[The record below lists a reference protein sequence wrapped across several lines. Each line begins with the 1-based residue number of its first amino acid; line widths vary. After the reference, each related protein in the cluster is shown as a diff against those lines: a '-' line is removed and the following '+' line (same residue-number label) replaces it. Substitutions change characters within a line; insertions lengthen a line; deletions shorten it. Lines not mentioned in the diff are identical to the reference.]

1 VGGFDGGGC
10 PLSAPAARVA
20 ERDAAAAN
28 LNGDSPRA
36 AGGRAA
42 QVARSGGNGGESR
55 RTVIVALAANLAI
68 ALAKLVGGLIAGS
81 SAMLSEAAHSAADTM
96 NQIFLLVSLRFS
108 EREPDVEHPFGY
120 GKERFFW
127 AFMAA
132 VTIFVS
138 GAVFSAFQGIERI
151 TASGS
156 AKESFGVAYAVLGF
170 SLVAEGISLLRAI
183 RQTREEAARTGRP
196 QLEYVR
202 RSRDPTTKT
211 VLFEDTAAVV
221 GVVLALGGVAM
232 NQITGDPA
240 WDGVASLAIAAL
252 LAVVAFGLGH
262 QTYELLIGRAAD
274 PEERAAIIAVLER
287 HPGVVA
293 VVDLFTMVLAP
304 DRLLVAAQ
312 LDVADEC
319 SGDDVERMTGEIEA
333 ELREEVPTVWR
344 VFLDPTPR
352 DGA

>member
-1 VGGFDGGGC
+1 M
-10 PLSAPAARVA
+10 PLSASAAPGALLVSA
-20 ERDAAAAN
+20 EDARFAT
-28 LNGDSPRA
+28 PRP
-36 AGGRAA
+36 GKGA
-42 QVARSGGNGGESR
+42 QMSRSGGNGGESR
-55 RTVIVALAANLAI
+55 RTVVIALAANLAI
-68 ALAKLVGGLIAGS
+68 AVAKLVGGVLAGS

-127 AFMAA
+127 SFMAA

-138 GAVFSAFQGIERI
+138 GAVFSAYQGITRI
-151 TASGS
+151 TASGGE
-156 AKESFGVAYAVLGF
+156 KETFGIAYAVLGF
-170 SLVAEGISLLRAI
+170 SLVAEGISLARAV
-183 RQTREEAARTGRP
+183 RQTRAEAAEAGRD

-211 VLFEDTAAVV
+211 VLFEDSAAVI
-221 GVVLALGGVAM
+221 GVVFALAGVALS
-232 NQITGDPA
+232 QATGNPA
-240 WDGVASLAIAAL
+240 WDGVASLAIAVL

-274 PEERAAIIAVLER
+274 PEERAAIVAVLER

-304 DRLLVAAQ
+304 DRLLVAAH
-312 LDVADEC
+312 LDVSDEG
-319 SGDDVERMTGEIEA
+319 SGDDVERMTGELEA
-333 ELREEVPTVWR
+333 QLREEVPTVWT
-344 VFLDPTPR
+344 VFLDPTPQGG
-352 DGA
+352 D